1 MAFEGTLETFSIA
14 DILQLIGL
22 QRKTGILTLKNNE
35 EVVTISFY
43 NGMII
48 TADSVPKKLEDKLG
62 KVLVKTNMIT
72 SEQLDEA
79 LATQKK
85 TLQKLGY
92 ILVKQGSL
100 TQEQLKDALQVQISQ
115 MIYRLFRW
123 TSGEY
128 YFDPK
133 AKVEY
138 DPENMVPM
146 SAESILMEGI
156 QMIDEWPLIQKK
168 IPSFNIV
175 FKKSESI
182 AVEGEKKEDNES
194 VSEFDFLV
202 EESIKEVF
210 TTEDKLKLN
219 KEEEMVYNLVDGQRT
234 VQQIIDRCPLTE
246 FHTCKALYE
255 LLMRNIIEIVPKE
268 ESMASITE
276 EITTTPFQVKE
287 EVSKTNM
294 TIVGIILLIIAVG
307 SLTINLF
314 TPFGFYNNYPIKYR
328 EVKNREYS
336 IERMIEL
343 RDVIT
348 AYNSIYRK
356 IPNTLDEVKEGMPI
370 DKEKLIDPWGRSYK
384 YRVINDTFILIGY
397 SNADNKS
404 EDLFVYGY
412 FIFPKEQSQK
422 NTTPKIETEVEVVQ

>member
-43 NGMII
+43 NGMIV
-48 TADSVPKKLEDKLG
+48 TADSIPKKLEDKLG

-72 SEQLDEA
+72 SEQLEEA
-79 LATQKK
+79 LAIQKR

-92 ILVKQGSL
+92 ILVKQGYI
-100 TQEQLKDALQVQISQ
+100 TQEQLKDALQVQVAQ

-123 TSGEY
+123 STGEY

-168 IPSFNIV
+168 IPNFNIV
-175 FKKSESI
+175 FKKVENI
-182 AVEGEKKEDNES
+182 KIEGEQKTDNSLES
-194 VSEFDFLV
+194 ASEFDLLV

-210 TTEDKLKLN
+210 TEDKLKLN
-219 KEEEMVYNLVDGQRT
+219 KEEEMVYNLVDGKKT
-234 VQQIIDRCPLTE
+234 VQQIIDRCPITE

-255 LLMRNIIEIVPKE
+255 LLIRNIIEIIATQEGVVPEVKVKP
-268 ESMASITE
+268 
-276 EITTTPFQVKE
+276 EIEKK
-287 EVSKTNM
+287 EVSKFFIS
-294 TIVGIILLIIAVG
+294 IVGIVLLLLIIANIIVNIY
-307 SLTINLF
+307 S
-314 TPFGFYNNYPIKYR
+314 PFGFYYPYYIKFK
-328 EVKNREYS
+328 ELKSKETTL
-336 IERMIEL
+336 ERMIKL
-343 RDVIT
+343 KDAVLV
-348 AYNSIYRK
+348 YNSIYNK
-356 IPNTLDEVKEGMPI
+356 IPFSLDEVKQSVPI
-370 DKEKLIDPWGRSYK
+370 EDNKINDPWGRRYNYK
-384 YRVINDTFILIGY
+384 VENGSFVISGY
-397 SNADNKS
+397 SGENIVN
-404 EDLFVYGY
+404 EDLFIRGY
-412 FIFPKEQSQK
+412 FIFGITQQQPNVNQK
-422 NTTPKIETEVEVVQ
+422 TESEVEIIP

>member
-43 NGMII
+43 NGMIV

-72 SEQLDEA
+72 SEQLEEA

-85 TLQKLGY
+85 TLQRLGY
-92 ILVKQGSL
+92 ILVKQGYL
-100 TQEQLKDALQVQISQ
+100 TQEQLKDALQVQVSQ

-175 FKKSESI
+175 FKKTENIS
-182 AVEGEKKEDNES
+182 VEGEKKEINEPA
-194 VSEFDFLV
+194 SEFDLLV

-255 LLMRNIIEIVPKE
+255 LLVRDIIEIV
-268 ESMASITE
+268 ATE
-276 EITTTPFQVKE
+276 ERVVSTTEELPAAYIQVKKE
-287 EVSKTNM
+287 SSKVNM
-294 TIVGIILLIIAVG
+294 TIMGIVLLILAIG
-307 SLTINLF
+307 SLAINLF
-314 TPFGFYNNYPIKYR
+314 TPFGFYNNYPIKFR
-328 EVKNREYS
+328 EVKSKEFS
-336 IERMIEL
+336 IERMVEL
-343 RDVIT
+343 RDVII

-356 IPNTLDEVKEGMPI
+356 VPDTLDEIKEGMPI
-370 DKEKLIDPWGRSYK
+370 DKDKLIDPWGCPYK
-384 YRVINDTFILIGY
+384 YRVVNDTFIISVYCG
-397 SNADNKS
+397 ADSKS
-404 EDLFVYGY
+404 EDLLLHGY
-412 FIFPKEQSQK
+412 FIFHKEQGQQ
-422 NTTPKIETEVEVVQ
+422 NATPKMETEVEVVQ